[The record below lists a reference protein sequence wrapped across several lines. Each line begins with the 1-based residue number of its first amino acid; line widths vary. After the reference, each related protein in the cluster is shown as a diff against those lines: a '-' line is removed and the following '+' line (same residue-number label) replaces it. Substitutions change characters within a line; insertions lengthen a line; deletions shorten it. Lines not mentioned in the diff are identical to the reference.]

1 MSDYVTKKSMSV
13 EKAQEI
19 HSSVLWESVCAEIDN
34 IIESLIYKLKTVPK
48 DDLEAVQMEIRTWER
63 VKRLPQDVIDRE
75 S

>member
-1 MSDYVTKKSMSV
+1 MSEYLTKKSMSV

-34 IIESLIYKLKTVPK
+34 IVDNLIHRLKTVPK
-48 DDLEAVQMEIRTWER
+48 DDLEAIQMEIRTWER